1 MVSGIRGMDGGRS
14 ARSRKPVNQI
24 GSKTAFMWC
33 LIVGRI
39 LDRPHA
45 SPRPNIG
52 LACGQMCALGVQLP
66 HERSKNL
73 QIQVILGLSSGAD
86 LWQRRAQSAPISL
99 ESGSVVSRLPETDGL
114 CIQ

>member
-1 MVSGIRGMDGGRS
+1 
-14 ARSRKPVNQI
+14 
-24 GSKTAFMWC
+24 
-33 LIVGRI
+33 
-39 LDRPHA
+39 
-45 SPRPNIG
+45 
-52 LACGQMCALGVQLP
+52 MCALGVQLP

-114 CIQ
+114 CIQSGHPETHPGDATTTAPLGGPMQMEPAAFGLEHPLAAPFE